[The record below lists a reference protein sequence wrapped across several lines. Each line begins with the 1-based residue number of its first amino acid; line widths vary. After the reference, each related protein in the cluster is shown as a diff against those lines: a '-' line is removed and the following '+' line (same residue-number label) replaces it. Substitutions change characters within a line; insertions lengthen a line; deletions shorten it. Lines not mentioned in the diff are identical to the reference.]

1 MLEMVE
7 PGYPRLASP
16 SPSVATASSAAAEE
30 EEMEAG
36 AEFAEQES
44 QKCSSLQRSSLQ
56 KHVYRE
62 L

>member
-1 MLEMVE
+1 MVE
-7 PGYPRLASP
+7 PRYPRLP
-16 SPSVATASSAAAEE
+16 SPSTSVAAASSAAAAEE
-30 EEMEAG
+30 EDEKAG

-56 KHVYRE
+56 KQVYRE

>member
-1 MLEMVE
+1 MVE
-7 PGYPRLASP
+7 PRYPRLASP
-16 SPSVATASSAAAEE
+16 STSVATASSAAAAEE
-30 EEMEAG
+30 EEVEAG